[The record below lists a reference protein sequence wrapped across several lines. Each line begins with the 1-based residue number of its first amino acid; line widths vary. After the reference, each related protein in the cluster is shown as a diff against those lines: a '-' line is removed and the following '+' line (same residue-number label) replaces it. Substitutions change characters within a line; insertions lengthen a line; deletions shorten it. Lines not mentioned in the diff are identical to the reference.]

1 MLINFDKHLKKLN
14 DIRAGKVNEGLRL
27 GVDRLDNHFR
37 LVYGNLNF
45 ILGHANTGK
54 THLVFYLMFLYS
66 LKHNVRWLVF
76 SSENEPY
83 ALIRKLIEFAE
94 GKPINQIEKEDFE
107 KQYDWVY
114 NHFKFVDTE
123 KAYTYKDLL
132 ELATAIKKAWDYQG
146 FLIDPLNSLKKNIPK
161 NLNSY
166 EYSYESLTDIR
177 IFCKQ
182 HNITTWI
189 CVHAVTEAL
198 RKKHPQG
205 HYYANQPIPPMASDS
220 EMGGMSINRA
230 DDFLI
235 VHRYIYHETD
245 WIYSNLYSA
254 KVKNQE
260 LGYKPTP
267 IDDPVKFRSIL
278 NNVGFEIDGKN
289 LVTYNTKEQTDLPF

>member
-1 MLINFDKHLKKLN
+1 MLINFDKHLKKLK

-27 GVDRLDNHFR
+27 GVERLDNHFR
-37 LVYGNLNF
+37 FVHGNMNF
-45 ILGHANTGK
+45 VLGHANTGK
-54 THLVFYLMFLYS
+54 THLVIYLMFLYS

-83 ALIRKLIEFAE
+83 ALIRKIIEFAE
-94 GKPINQIEKEDFE
+94 GKPINKIEKEDFE
-107 KQYDWVY
+107 KQYEWVY
-114 NHFKFVDTE
+114 NHFKFVDPE

-146 FLIDPLNSLKKNIPK
+146 FMIDPLNSLKKDIGK
-161 NLNSY
+161 NSNSY

-220 EMGGMSINRA
+220 EMGGMSMNRA

-235 VHRYIYHETD
+235 IHRYIYHETD

-267 IDDPVKFRSIL
+267 MEDPIKFRSIL

>member
-1 MLINFDKHLKKLN
+1 MLINFDKHLNKLN

-27 GVDRLDNHFR
+27 GVERLDNHFR

-107 KQYDWVY
+107 KQYQWVY

-132 ELATAIKKAWDYQG
+132 ELATAVKKAWDYQG
-146 FLIDPLNSLKKNIPK
+146 FLIDPLNSLKKDIPK
-161 NLNSY
+161 NSNSY
-166 EYSYESLTDIR
+166 EYGYESLTDIR
-177 IFCKQ
+177 ISCKQ

-205 HYYANQPIPPMASDS
+205 HYYSGHPIPPMASDS

-230 DDFLI
+230 DDFLVI
-235 VHRYIYHETD
+235 HRYIYHETD
-245 WIYSNLYSA
+245 WIYSNLFSC

-267 IDDPVKFRSIL
+267 MEDPIKFRSIL

>member
-27 GVDRLDNHFR
+27 GVERLDNHFR

-66 LKHNVRWLVF
+66 QKHNVRWLVF

-83 ALIRKLIEFAE
+83 ALIRKIIEFAE

-132 ELATAIKKAWDYQG
+132 ELATAVKKAWDYQG

-161 NLNSY
+161 NSNSY

-220 EMGGMSINRA
+220 EMGGMSMNRA

-235 VHRYIYHETD
+235 IHRYIYHETD

>member
-37 LVYGNLNF
+37 LVFGNINF
-45 ILGHANTGK
+45 VLGHANTGK

-107 KQYDWVY
+107 KQYEWVY

-132 ELATAIKKAWDYQG
+132 ELATAVKKAWDYQG

-161 NLNSY
+161 NSNSY

-220 EMGGMSINRA
+220 EMGGMSMNRA

-235 VHRYIYHETD
+235 IHRYIYHETD

>member
-107 KQYDWVY
+107 KQYEWVY

-132 ELATAIKKAWDYQG
+132 ELATAVKKAWDYQG
-146 FLIDPLNSLKKNIPK
+146 FLIDPLNSLKKDIPK
-161 NLNSY
+161 NSNSY

-220 EMGGMSINRA
+220 EMGGMSMNRA

-235 VHRYIYHETD
+235 IHRYIYHETD
-245 WIYSNLYSA
+245 WIYSNLYTA

>member
-14 DIRAGKVNEGLRL
+14 DIRAGKINEGLRL

-94 GKPINQIEKEDFE
+94 GKPINQIETEDFK
-107 KQYDWVY
+107 KQYEWVY

-123 KAYTYKDLL
+123 KSYTYKDLI
-132 ELATAIKKAWDYQG
+132 ELATAVKKAWDYQG
-146 FLIDPLNSLKKNIPK
+146 FLIDPLNSLKKDIPK
-161 NLNSY
+161 NSNSY

-235 VHRYIYHETD
+235 IHRYIYHETD

-289 LVTYNTKEQTDLPF
+289 LVTYNTKEQTGLPF

>member
-107 KQYDWVY
+107 KQYEWVY

-132 ELATAIKKAWDYQG
+132 ELATAVKKAWDYQG
-146 FLIDPLNSLKKNIPK
+146 FLIDPLNSLKKDIPK
-161 NLNSY
+161 NSNSY

-205 HYYANQPIPPMASDS
+205 HYYANQPIPWY
-220 EMGGMSINRA
+220 R
-230 DDFLI
+230 LI
-235 VHRYIYHETD
+235 SVVMPLRMFF
-245 WIYSNLYSA
+245 S
-254 KVKNQE
+254 
-260 LGYKPTP
+260 
-267 IDDPVKFRSIL
+267 
-278 NNVGFEIDGKN
+278 
-289 LVTYNTKEQTDLPF
+289 

>member
-1 MLINFDKHLKKLN
+1 MLINFDKHLNKLN

-27 GVDRLDNHFR
+27 GVERLDNHFR

-66 LKHNVRWLVF
+66 QKHNVRWLVF

-132 ELATAIKKAWDYQG
+132 ELATSVKKAWDYQG
-146 FLIDPLNSLKKNIPK
+146 FLIDPLNSLKKDIPK
-161 NLNSY
+161 NSNSY

-220 EMGGMSINRA
+220 EMGGMSMNRA

-235 VHRYIYHETD
+235 IHRYIYHETD

>member
-161 NLNSY
+161 NSNSY

-220 EMGGMSINRA
+220 EMGGMSMNRA

-235 VHRYIYHETD
+235 IHRYIYHETD

>member
-1 MLINFDKHLKKLN
+1 MLINFDKHLNKLN

-27 GVDRLDNHFR
+27 GVERLDNHFR

-94 GKPINQIEKEDFE
+94 GKPINQIETEDFK
-107 KQYDWVY
+107 KQYEWVY

-132 ELATAIKKAWDYQG
+132 ELATAVKKAWDYQG
-146 FLIDPLNSLKKNIPK
+146 FLIDPLNSLKKDIPK
-161 NLNSY
+161 NSNSY

-220 EMGGMSINRA
+220 EMGGMSMNRA
-230 DDFLI
+230 DDFLVI
-235 VHRYIYHETD
+235 HRYIYHETD
-245 WIYSNLYSA
+245 WIYSNLYTA

-260 LGYKPTP
+260 LNYKPTP

-289 LVTYNTKEQTDLPF
+289 LVTYNTKEQTNLPF

>member
-107 KQYDWVY
+107 KQYDWVF

-161 NLNSY
+161 NSNSY

-220 EMGGMSINRA
+220 EMGGMSMNRA

-235 VHRYIYHETD
+235 IHRYIYHETD

>member
-83 ALIRKLIEFAE
+83 GLIRKLIEFAE
-94 GKPINQIEKEDFE
+94 GKPINQIETEDFE
-107 KQYDWVY
+107 KQYDWVF

-161 NLNSY
+161 NSNSY

-220 EMGGMSINRA
+220 EMGGMSMNRA

-235 VHRYIYHETD
+235 IHRYIYHETD

>member
-27 GVDRLDNHFR
+27 GVERLDNHFR

-66 LKHNVRWLVF
+66 QKHNVRWLVF

-107 KQYDWVY
+107 KQYQWVY

-132 ELATAIKKAWDYQG
+132 ELATAVKKAWDYQG
-146 FLIDPLNSLKKNIPK
+146 FLIDPLNSLKKDIPK
-161 NLNSY
+161 NSNSY

-220 EMGGMSINRA
+220 EMGGMSMNRA

-235 VHRYIYHETD
+235 IHRYIYHETD

>member
-107 KQYDWVY
+107 KQYEWVY
-114 NHFKFVDTE
+114 NHFKFVDSE

-132 ELATAIKKAWDYQG
+132 ELATAVKKAWDYQG

-161 NLNSY
+161 NSNSY

-220 EMGGMSINRA
+220 EMGGMSMNRA

-289 LVTYNTKEQTDLPF
+289 LVSYNTKEQTDLPF

>member
-94 GKPINQIEKEDFE
+94 GKPINQIEKDDFE
-107 KQYDWVY
+107 KQYDWVF
-114 NHFKFVDTE
+114 NHFKFVDSE

-132 ELATAIKKAWDYQG
+132 ELATAVKKAWDYQG

-161 NLNSY
+161 NSNSY

-220 EMGGMSINRA
+220 EMGGMSMNRA

-267 IDDPVKFRSIL
+267 IDDPVKFRSVL

-289 LVTYNTKEQTDLPF
+289 LVTYNTKKQTDLPF

>member
-37 LVYGNLNF
+37 LVFGNLNF
-45 ILGHANTGK
+45 VLGHANTGK

-83 ALIRKLIEFAE
+83 ALIRKIIEFAE

-107 KQYDWVY
+107 KQYEWVF

-132 ELATAIKKAWDYQG
+132 ELATAVKKAWDYQG

-161 NLNSY
+161 NSNSY

-220 EMGGMSINRA
+220 EMGGMSMNRA
-230 DDFLI
+230 DDFLVI
-235 VHRYIYHETD
+235 HRYIYHETD
-245 WIYSNLYSA
+245 WIYSNLYTA

-267 IDDPVKFRSIL
+267 MEDPIKFRSIL

-289 LVTYNTKEQTDLPF
+289 LVSYNTKEQTDLPF

>member
-27 GVDRLDNHFR
+27 GVERLDNHFR

-107 KQYDWVY
+107 KQYEWVY
-114 NHFKFVDTE
+114 NHFKFVDSE

-132 ELATAIKKAWDYQG
+132 ELATAIKKSWDYQG

-161 NLNSY
+161 NSNSY

-220 EMGGMSINRA
+220 EMGGMSMNRA

>member
-107 KQYDWVY
+107 KQYEWVY

-132 ELATAIKKAWDYQG
+132 ELATAVKKAWDYQG

-161 NLNSY
+161 NSNSY

-220 EMGGMSINRA
+220 EMGGMSMNRA

-235 VHRYIYHETD
+235 IHRYIYHETD

-267 IDDPVKFRSIL
+267 MEDPIKFRSIL

-289 LVTYNTKEQTDLPF
+289 LVTYKTKEQTDLPF

>member
-94 GKPINQIEKEDFE
+94 GKPINQIEKEDFQ
-107 KQYDWVY
+107 KQYEWVY

-132 ELATAIKKAWDYQG
+132 ELATAVKRAWDYQG

-161 NLNSY
+161 NSNSY

-220 EMGGMSINRA
+220 EMGGMSMNRA

-235 VHRYIYHETD
+235 IHRYIYHETD

>member
-107 KQYDWVY
+107 KQYEWVY

-132 ELATAIKKAWDYQG
+132 ELATAVKKAWDYQG
-146 FLIDPLNSLKKNIPK
+146 FLIDPLNSLKKDIPK
-161 NLNSY
+161 NSNSY

-220 EMGGMSINRA
+220 EMGGMSMNRA

-289 LVTYNTKEQTDLPF
+289 LVSYNTKEQTDLPF

>member
-37 LVYGNLNF
+37 LVFGNLNF
-45 ILGHANTGK
+45 VLGHANTGK

-107 KQYDWVY
+107 KQYDWVF

-132 ELATAIKKAWDYQG
+132 ELATAVKKAWDYQG
-146 FLIDPLNSLKKNIPK
+146 FLIDPLNSLKKDIPK
-161 NLNSY
+161 NSNSY
-166 EYSYESLTDIR
+166 EYGYESLTDIR

-205 HYYANQPIPPMASDS
+205 HYYQNNPIPPMASDS
-220 EMGGMSINRA
+220 EMGGMSMNRA

-235 VHRYIYHETD
+235 IHRYIYHETD

>member
-161 NLNSY
+161 NSNSY

-205 HYYANQPIPPMASDS
+205 HYYSGHPIPPMASDS

-230 DDFLI
+230 DDFLVI
-235 VHRYIYHETD
+235 HRYIYHETD
-245 WIYSNLYSA
+245 WIYSNLFSC

-267 IDDPVKFRSIL
+267 MEDPIKFRSIL

>member
-107 KQYDWVY
+107 KQYEWVY

-132 ELATAIKKAWDYQG
+132 ELATAVKKAWDYQG

-161 NLNSY
+161 NSNSY

-220 EMGGMSINRA
+220 EMGGMSMNRA

>member
-1 MLINFDKHLKKLN
+1 MLINFEKHLKKLN
-14 DIRAGKVNEGLRL
+14 DIRAGNVNEGLRL
-27 GVDRLDNHFR
+27 GIDRLDNHFR

-94 GKPINQIEKEDFE
+94 GKPINQIETQDF
-107 KQYDWVY
+107 KKHYDWVFNY
-114 NHFKFVDTE
+114 FKFVDTE

-132 ELATAIKKAWDYQG
+132 QLATAVKKGRDYQG

-161 NLNSY
+161 NSNSY

-182 HNITTWI
+182 YNITTWI

-235 VHRYIYHETD
+235 IHRYIYHETD

-289 LVTYNTKEQTDLPF
+289 LVTYNTKEQTGLSF

>member
-37 LVYGNLNF
+37 LVFGNLNF
-45 ILGHANTGK
+45 VLGHANTGK

-114 NHFKFVDTE
+114 KHFKFVDAE

-132 ELATAIKKAWDYQG
+132 ELATAIKKSWDYQG
-146 FLIDPLNSLKKNIPK
+146 FLIDPLNSLKKDIPK
-161 NLNSY
+161 NSNSY

-220 EMGGMSINRA
+220 EMGGMSMNRA
-230 DDFLI
+230 DDFLVI
-235 VHRYIYHETD
+235 HRYIYHETD

>member
-132 ELATAIKKAWDYQG
+132 ELATAIKKAWNYQG

-161 NLNSY
+161 NSNSY

-182 HNITTWI
+182 LNITTWI

-220 EMGGMSINRA
+220 EMGGMSMNRA

-235 VHRYIYHETD
+235 IHRYIYHETD

>member
-1 MLINFDKHLKKLN
+1 MLINFEKHLKKLN
-14 DIRAGKVNEGLRL
+14 DIRAGNVNEGLRL
-27 GVDRLDNHFR
+27 GIDRLDNHFR

-76 SSENEPY
+76 SSENEAY

-94 GKPINQIEKEDFE
+94 GKPINQIETQDF
-107 KQYDWVY
+107 KKHYDWVFNY
-114 NHFKFVDTE
+114 FKFVDTE

-132 ELATAIKKAWDYQG
+132 QLATAVKKAWDYQG

-161 NLNSY
+161 NSNSY

-182 HNITTWI
+182 YNITTWI

-235 VHRYIYHETD
+235 IHRYIYHETD

>member
-37 LVYGNLNF
+37 LVFGNINF
-45 ILGHANTGK
+45 VLGHANTGK

-107 KQYDWVY
+107 KQYEWVY

-132 ELATAIKKAWDYQG
+132 ELATAVKKAWDYQG
-146 FLIDPLNSLKKNIPK
+146 FLIDPLNSLKKDIPK
-161 NLNSY
+161 NSNSY

-220 EMGGMSINRA
+220 EMGGMSMNRA

-235 VHRYIYHETD
+235 IHRYIYHETD

>member
-45 ILGHANTGK
+45 VLGHANTGK

-107 KQYDWVY
+107 KQYEWVY

-132 ELATAIKKAWDYQG
+132 ELATAIKKSWDYQG

-161 NLNSY
+161 NSNSY

-220 EMGGMSINRA
+220 EMGGMSMNRA
-230 DDFLI
+230 DDFLVI
-235 VHRYIYHETD
+235 HRYIYHETD
-245 WIYSNLYSA
+245 WIYSNLYTA

-267 IDDPVKFRSIL
+267 MEDPIKFRSIL

-289 LVTYNTKEQTDLPF
+289 LVSYNTKEQTDLPF

>member
-1 MLINFDKHLKKLN
+1 M
-14 DIRAGKVNEGLRL
+14 V
-27 GVDRLDNHFR
+27 
-37 LVYGNLNF
+37 
-45 ILGHANTGK
+45 
-54 THLVFYLMFLYS
+54 
-66 LKHNVRWLVF
+66 
-76 SSENEPY
+76 
-83 ALIRKLIEFAE
+83 
-94 GKPINQIEKEDFE
+94 KPINQIETQDF
-107 KQYDWVY
+107 KKHYDWVFNY
-114 NHFKFVDTE
+114 FKFVDTE

-132 ELATAIKKAWDYQG
+132 QLATAVKKAWDYQG

-161 NLNSY
+161 NSNSY

-182 HNITTWI
+182 YNITTWI

-235 VHRYIYHETD
+235 IHRYIYHETD

>member
-94 GKPINQIEKEDFE
+94 GKPINQIETEDFE
-107 KQYDWVY
+107 KQYDWVF

-161 NLNSY
+161 NSNSY

-220 EMGGMSINRA
+220 EMGGMSMNRA

-235 VHRYIYHETD
+235 IHRYIYHETD

>member
-27 GVDRLDNHFR
+27 GVERLDNHFR
-37 LVYGNLNF
+37 LVFGNLNF
-45 ILGHANTGK
+45 VLGHANTGK

-161 NLNSY
+161 NSNSY

-220 EMGGMSINRA
+220 EMGGMSMNRA
-230 DDFLI
+230 DDFLVI
-235 VHRYIYHETD
+235 HRYIYHETD
-245 WIYSNLYSA
+245 WIYSNLYTA

-260 LGYKPTP
+260 LNYKPTP

-289 LVTYNTKEQTDLPF
+289 LVSYNTKEQTDLPF

>member
-107 KQYDWVY
+107 KQYEWVY

-161 NLNSY
+161 NSNSY

-230 DDFLI
+230 DDYLI
-235 VHRYIYHETD
+235 IHRYIYHETD

-267 IDDPVKFRSIL
+267 MEDPIKFRSIL

>member
-107 KQYDWVY
+107 KQYEWVY

-132 ELATAIKKAWDYQG
+132 ELATAVKKAWDYQG
-146 FLIDPLNSLKKNIPK
+146 FLIDPLNSLKKDIPK
-161 NLNSY
+161 NSNSY

-220 EMGGMSINRA
+220 EMGGMSMNRA

-235 VHRYIYHETD
+235 VHRYIYHDTD

>member
-1 MLINFDKHLKKLN
+1 MLINFEKHLKKLN
-14 DIRAGKVNEGLRL
+14 DIRAGNVNEGLRL

-94 GKPINQIEKEDFE
+94 GKPINQIETEDFK
-107 KQYDWVY
+107 KQYDWVF

-132 ELATAIKKAWDYQG
+132 ELATAVKKAWDYQG

-161 NLNSY
+161 NSNSY

-189 CVHAVTEAL
+189 CVHAVSEAL

-235 VHRYIYHETD
+235 IHRYIYHETD

-289 LVTYNTKEQTDLPF
+289 LVTYNTKEQTGLSF

>member
-107 KQYDWVY
+107 KQYEWVY
-114 NHFKFVDTE
+114 NHFKFVDSE

-132 ELATAIKKAWDYQG
+132 ELATAVKKAWDYQG
-146 FLIDPLNSLKKNIPK
+146 FLIDPLNSLKKDIPK
-161 NLNSY
+161 NSNSY

-220 EMGGMSINRA
+220 EMGGMSMNRA